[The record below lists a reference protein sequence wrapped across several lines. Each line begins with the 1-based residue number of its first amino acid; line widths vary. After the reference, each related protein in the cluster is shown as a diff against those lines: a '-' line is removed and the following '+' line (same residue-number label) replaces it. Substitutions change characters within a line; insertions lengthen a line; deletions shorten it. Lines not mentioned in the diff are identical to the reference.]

1 MRISSAGRNR
11 VVARE
16 QKPNCV
22 FAGDAIAL
30 EHPERCRI
38 CSLPLPSKDDGG
50 GICSRRCSG
59 RKVES
64 AQVAAD
70 AVALKARI
78 LVEVALLKPATTVC
92 PGELS
97 LRVLPQTLLPLTLL
111 RPLIFE
117 LAAARKLILRQQ
129 KTVVLWHKIRGPFRV
144 GGR

>member
-1 MRISSAGRNR
+1 MAG
-11 VVARE
+11 E
-16 QKPNCV
+16 QKHNCV
-22 FAGDAIAL
+22 FAGDAIAR

-38 CSLPLPSKDDGG
+38 CCLPLPSKDDGG

-59 RKVES
+59 RKNES

-70 AVALKARI
+70 GVALKARI

-117 LAAARKLILRQQ
+117 LAASRKLILRQQ
-129 KTVVLWHKIRGPFRV
+129 KKVVLWHQIRGPFRV